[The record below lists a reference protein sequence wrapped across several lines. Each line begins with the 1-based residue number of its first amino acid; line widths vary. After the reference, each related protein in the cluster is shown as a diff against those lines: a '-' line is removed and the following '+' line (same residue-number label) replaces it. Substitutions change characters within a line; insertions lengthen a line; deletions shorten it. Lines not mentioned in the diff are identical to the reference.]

1 MTNTFAKFAI
11 RNFGPSAIEVL
22 EVSDLLRDTSAKL
35 PTLSDD
41 DIAHFDAWAEENVA
55 NGPMSRAREHGKKI
69 VAEWAAALGEP
80 SAEDRAAK
88 ARGAFSAIL
97 DNPEEAVAN
106 LTGGLSGAS
115 AGGLLGDL
123 GGDDSLESRLQAAM
137 KKRDDLAKKH
147 GEDSTEY
154 AAACLEVKNLTNVS
168 KSRRVLAQALALR
181 GEGVDV
187 PESFE
192 SPLDNLP
199 TGGTTL
205 DDLQ

>member
-1 MTNTFAKFAI
+1 MTTHEKFAV
-11 RNFGPSAIEVL
+11 RTFGPSATQVL
-22 EVSDLLRDTSAKL
+22 EVSDRLRDTSAQL
-35 PTLSDD
+35 PPLSDD

-55 NGPMSRAREHGKKI
+55 NGPMSRAKEHGKKI

-123 GGDDSLESRLQAAM
+123 GGDDSLESRLQAAV

-154 AAACLEVKNLTNVS
+154 ASADLEVKSLTNIS
-168 KSRRVLAQALALR
+168 KARRVYAQALALT
-181 GEGVDV
+181 GEGVAV
-187 PESFE
+187 PDTFTE
-192 SPLDNLP
+192 PLRNLP